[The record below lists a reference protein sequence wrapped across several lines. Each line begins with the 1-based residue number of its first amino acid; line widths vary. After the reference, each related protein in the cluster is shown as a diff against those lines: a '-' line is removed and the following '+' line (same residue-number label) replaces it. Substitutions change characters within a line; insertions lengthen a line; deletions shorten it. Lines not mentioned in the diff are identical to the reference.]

1 MKKLYGVLLAALV
14 LSLVCG
20 SAMAQTVRF
29 EGVIPSI
36 PVVDADGEA
45 LEEELSAETIVLLGM
60 RDEDI
65 VELYANEG
73 LAYADRAALTE
84 IIPELK
90 SMELPLLS
98 EIVSIEKT
106 KDKEQIAA
114 FQQVLIDM
122 GYLSGTA
129 DGSFGGQSRKAVSDF
144 QQAMG
149 LKATGVADAVT
160 QQLIASVNGEALV
173 VRILQDPEELYA
185 AIFDHCETDLTPLY
199 DHVMAFEFDDITGK
213 GFISNGV
220 EVLTESDE
228 GPDIEKYSMVVRF
241 GFAVTDSKGVAK
253 LTPVIRLAT
262 TSVRVP
268 LVKDILLKAGEDR
281 QTIKVKTTE
290 SSVEGSKSVESCTF
304 NIGAAHAGLLANV
317 AEAGELKMRVEG
329 KYRSFDIE
337 VPEDQLEAIAEIG
350 AIAVQMLG
358 E

>member
-1 MKKLYGVLLAALV
+1 MSKTTIL
-14 LSLVCG
+14 
-20 SAMAQTVRF
+20 
-29 EGVIPSI
+29 
-36 PVVDADGEA
+36 VVDDDPN
-45 LEEELSAETIVLLGM
+45 I
-60 RDEDI
+60 
-65 VELYANEG
+65 
-73 LAYADRAALTE
+73 
-84 IIPELK
+84 
-90 SMELPLLS
+90 
-98 EIVSIEKT
+98 
-106 KDKEQIAA
+106 
-114 FQQVLIDM
+114 
-122 GYLSGTA
+122 
-129 DGSFGGQSRKAVSDF
+129 
-144 QQAMG
+144 
-149 LKATGVADAVT
+149 

-329 KYRSFDIE
+329 KYRSIDIE